1 MKRHG
6 PLHAFPDA
14 RVDVALFFI
23 PPHRL
28 RPIDVD
34 FITELSELV
43 PVGAGAP
50 ARLVHCCMLSLIPG
64 PGGWFSSDVWKTLV
78 KQVTGM

>member
-1 MKRHG
+1 MKRCG
-6 PLHAFPDA
+6 PLHKFPDA
-14 RVDVALFFI
+14 RVDAALFFI

-43 PVGAGAP
+43 PVVREPLPGLCIAA
-50 ARLVHCCMLSLIPG
+50 CCR
-64 PGGWFSSDVWKTLV
+64 
-78 KQVTGM
+78 

>member
-1 MKRHG
+1 MDFGKPVVLSPVNAHFPLVPKQDMKRHG

-28 RPIDVD
+28 RPNDVD

-43 PVGAGAP
+43 PVVRGGSTP
-50 ARLVHCCMLSLIPG
+50 AARRPS
-64 PGGWFSSDVWKTLV
+64 
-78 KQVTGM
+78 Q